1 MTVQGH
7 CDPRFASLKSE
18 LESQLESGNE
28 LGASIVVNID
38 GENVVDIWGGH
49 ADSAHT
55 KPWDRDTIVNLWSST
70 KTVTALAALIQISRG
85 HLDPDA
91 PVSKY
96 WSTDL
101 RTPGKQPEFA
111 QNGKEKV
118 LVRHFLSHTSGV
130 SGWEEPITWPEI
142 YDPVVSVER
151 LASQAPWWEP
161 GTASGYHAVNMGH
174 LIGELIKRTSGGKTL
189 KQFVSDEIVAPLGGA
204 DFQIGA
210 VDKDWPRIASLVPPP
225 PFGADFFTNLDPNG
239 PTVKTFANPI
249 TDATNA
255 HTPEWR
261 RAELGAVNGHGNA
274 RSLARILSAGVTL
287 GGKDIGKAAGGSSS
301 VQLLDPQTIDR
312 IFEVQAD
319 GTDVVMGIPV
329 CFGLGYGL
337 TSGGTATSVPWL
349 PKGKKV
355 CFWPGWGGSIVI
367 MDLERKVTFAYVMNK
382 MGAGILG
389 SDRTEAYVKA
399 AYKAMGVDGY

>member
-1 MTVQGH
+1 MAVQGH
-7 CDPRFASLKSE
+7 CNPRFASLKSE
-18 LESQLESGNE
+18 LESQLKSGNE

-55 KPWDRDTIVNLWSST
+55 LPWDRDTIANVWSST
-70 KTVTALAALIQISRG
+70 KTITTLAALIQISRG

-96 WSTDL
+96 W
-101 RTPGKQPEFA
+101 PEFA
-111 QNGKEKV
+111 QNGKDKV

-130 SGWEEPITWPEI
+130 SGWEGPITWPEI
-142 YDPVVSVER
+142 YDPVTSVER
-151 LASQAPWWEP
+151 LAAQAPWWEP

-174 LIGELIKRTSGGKTL
+174 LIGELIKRTSGKTL
-189 KQFVSDEIVAPLGGA
+189 KQFVSDEIATPLGA

-210 VDKDWPRIASLVPPP
+210 AEQDWPRVASLVPPP
-225 PFGADFFTNLDPNG
+225 PAAFDFSKLDPNS
-239 PTVKTFANPI
+239 PTVKTFANPVM
-249 TDATNA
+249 DATNA

-261 RAELGAVNGHGNA
+261 RADLGAVNGHGNA
-274 RSLARILSAGVTL
+274 RSLVRILSTAVTL
-287 GGKDIGKAAGGSSS
+287 GKVDSDG
-301 VQLLDPQTIDR
+301 VRLLSPETIDR
-312 IFEVQAD
+312 IFKVQAD
-319 GTDVVMGIPV
+319 GTDVVIGIPV
-329 CFGLGYGL
+329 CFGTGYGL

-349 PKGKKV
+349 PQGKV

-367 MDLERKVTFAYVMNK
+367 MDLERKITFAYVMNK
-382 MGAGILG
+382 MGPGILG

-399 AYKAMGVDGY
+399 AYKALGLDGY